1 MGLLSDL
8 FKGSVEKGDA
18 NFDISHVDYRGL
30 DFTHIDTVNNN
41 YSYWFNHKDLGCYY
55 KYVHAYKSS
64 PTISAVINYQS
75 TIFANGDTWVLRRS
89 GKQKDEEVNT
99 REAKKI
105 KELLRKPNK
114 YETQTQFETRL
125 ITNVRL
131 FGWSLIYIDRPVGL
145 ENIDAKSIH
154 VVSPSRVRFEFDGSL
169 NIRNKGWDSVKAI
182 YAYIGNEKD
191 TTEQK
196 LSKDNCFIIKDS
208 TPIFS
213 YDSFLP
219 ISRLDTILYPI
230 QNEVTGLESRNT
242 LLRERG
248 IRGII
253 TNETSDSNSFIP
265 VNKDEKLEFMG
276 EIKRQYGLLRNQFQI
291 AFSNKSLRW
300 QSMSMPTR
308 DLMLFEEDANTVA
321 KICDAFMFPK
331 GLLSDGSGQGE
342 KFSNMQIMTRNL
354 YLNVIMP
361 LAKDIFEQLNDLFN
375 TVKYDIVIER
385 DYSANP
391 SLQPDRK
398 EEAEANLRTNQS
410 CNIAFQM
417 NVIHL
422 NEWRKMLNLDPLLE
436 YEGKFY
442 SDIKDL
448 VNATVDIKDTQV
460 NDGTSINTINNEGT
474 LNETV

>member
-1 MGLLSDL
+1 MGLLSDW
-8 FKGSVEKGDA
+8 FKGSVEKGDG
-18 NFDISHVDYRGL
+18 NTISHVDYRGL
-30 DFTHIDTVNNN
+30 DFTHIDTVSNN
-41 YSYWFNHKDLGCYY
+41 YSYWFNHKDYGCYY
-55 KYVHAYKSS
+55 KYVHAYNNS

-89 GKQKDEEVNT
+89 GKQKDEEINT
-99 REAKKI
+99 KEAKKI
-105 KELLRKPNK
+105 KSLLRKPNK

-131 FGWSLIYIDRPVGL
+131 FGWCLVYIEKPVGFP
-145 ENIDAKSIH
+145 NIDASSIH

-169 NIRNKGWDSVKAI
+169 NIRNKGWDSVKSIHAF
-182 YAYIGNEKD
+182 IGTDKKGV
-191 TTEQK
+191 EQK
-196 LSKDNCFIIKDS
+196 LSKDNCYIIKDS

-219 ISRLDTILYPI
+219 QSRLDTILYPI

-253 TNETSDSNSFIP
+253 TNETTDSNSFIP
-265 VNKDEKLEFMG
+265 VNKEEKNELMSEL
-276 EIKRQYGLLRNQFQI
+276 KRQYGLLRNQFQI

-300 QSMSMPTR
+300 QSMAMSTK

-361 LAKDIFEQLNDLFN
+361 LAKDIFEQLNDLFE
-375 TVKYDIVIER
+375 TDKYDILIER

-422 NEWRKMLNLDPLLE
+422 NEWRKMLGLDPIPE
-436 YEGKFY
+436 YEDKFY

-460 NDGTSINTINNEGT
+460 NDGTSMNTINNEGT